1 MKSLLTKNAKLSP
14 VFFLLSLLFLFFF
27 QACQSNT
34 EKNKKNIDLLK
45 VDMKKNEN
53 RRSSINY
60 RIPSPL
66 DLFSLL
72 RQNKKDFLPER
83 LNDAENEIYYNST
96 LSKSINFGIY
106 SSDLAYCSVFGSFQE
121 SLNYFKAMKKIAL
134 DLGLY
139 EGFGKNM
146 ANRISN
152 NLNNVDSLVEISADS
167 YAESTNFLSSQGS
180 LDIMATML
188 VGCWIESIY
197 LTLNSIRDF
206 DEEDTL
212 TERIADQQLL
222 LDNLIELIN
231 ENKEN
236 SLLNLD
242 EILNQL
248 LDLQEEYDR
257 LYENDE
263 DVFITK
269 DQYVG
274 ISNKIKVMR
283 NTFVKLD

>member
-1 MKSLLTKNAKLSP
+1 MKNSLTKNTKLSS
-14 VFFLLSLLFLFFF
+14 VFFLSSLLFLFFF
-27 QACQSNT
+27 QACQSNS
-34 EKNKKNIDLLK
+34 ERNKKNIDLLK
-45 VDMKKNEN
+45 IDMEKNEN
-53 RRSSINY
+53 RKASINY

-66 DLFSLL
+66 DMFSLL

-83 LNDAENEIYYNST
+83 LNDAENEMYYNST
-96 LSKSINFGIY
+96 LSKSVNFGIY

-121 SLNYFKAMKKIAL
+121 SLNYFKAMKKMAI

-180 LDIMATML
+180 LDIMAAML
-188 VGCWIESIY
+188 IGCWIESIY
-197 LTLNSIRDF
+197 LTLNSIKNF
-206 DEEDTL
+206 SEENTL
-212 TERIADQQLL
+212 TERIADQRIL
-222 LDNLIELIN
+222 LDNLIELID

-236 SLLNLD
+236 YSLNLD

-263 DVFITK
+263 NVFITK
-269 DQYVG
+269 DQYVE
-274 ISNKIKVMR
+274 ISNKIKVIR